1 MGPQILETALTRK
14 TRDSQICRRSNTM
27 HQSKGHSSSLVL
39 TIRKLNLWELTRV
52 ALITLHYRQC
62 STQSHGLH
70 TIPSPVASNN
80 AACPRWKIANQDSES
95 TTGCGD
101 SSANFEHSIIEGE
114 IYCGEWPNSARSRIR
129 PRWRPTSVLQSR
141 LPPSSPPPSHHCGVL
156 NLWHRATFIHH
167 GSAMFIAG
175 DAAFFEASAD
185 CDELE
190 CDVAWLVTALQRVVS
205 DLVVKPI

>member
-1 MGPQILETALTRK
+1 
-14 TRDSQICRRSNTM
+14 M

-39 TIRKLNLWELTRV
+39 TIRKSHQSGPDNPAPPSV
-52 ALITLHYRQC
+52 
-62 STQSHGLH
+62 QSHGLH

-80 AACPRWKIANQDSES
+80 AACPRWKIANQDGES
-95 TTGCGD
+95 TTC
-101 SSANFEHSIIEGE
+101 AAMHEHSIIEGE

-167 GSAMFIAG
+167 GSAIFIAG

-185 CDELE
+185 CDGLE